1 MWKILTAQ
9 APNDVHISFYMSQ
22 RSAIKAS
29 VPEIPRQRSNL
40 SLFDKS
46 FSVIGPK
53 LWNLIPGECSLI
65 LDSLEKFKVQ
75 LDAFL
80 LDYPDLP
87 PVSGYFCPNSNSM
100 IDWANS
106 RNFR

>member
-9 APNDVHISFYMSQ
+9 APNDLHISFYMSQ
-22 RSAIKAS
+22 RSAIKAV
-29 VPEIPRQRSNL
+29 VPDIPRQRSNL

-53 LWNLIPGECSLI
+53 LWNLIPSECSLI
-65 LDSLEKFKVQ
+65 LHSLEKFKML

-80 LDYPDLP
+80 LEHPDLP
-87 PVSGYFCPNSNSM
+87 PVNGYFCPNSNSL
-100 IDWANS
+100 IDWARS
-106 RNFR
+106 RNY